1 MKLTELIIK
10 MMKYFI
16 VLFLLTAST
25 CKEKKQPISNDE
37 LSSILSNSIFKY
49 HETKDHQYLDS
60 AYVKL
65 IRNKDYKNFELTTTN
80 LQLSISLLLNMKKY
94 DELEKLL
101 VKTKNLDEYSRLNT
115 LNIVKY
121 HKLKKVNKHKANSYI
136 EENIARITDS
146 LNTKPKDSLI
156 FADYFSMRMF
166 LVGKEKAIM
175 EVDSMQTDK
184 VYSEDFYE
192 LLKESIKVYPDEH
205 L

>member
-1 MKLTELIIK
+1 MKLTELTIK
-10 MMKYFI
+10 TMKYFI
-16 VLFLLTAST
+16 FLFLLTAST
-25 CKEKKQPISNDE
+25 CQEKKQPVSNEE
-37 LSSILSNSIFKY
+37 LSNILSNSIFKY

-60 AYVKL
+60 AYIKL
-65 IRNKDYKNFELTTTN
+65 TQNKDYKNSELATAN

-94 DELEKLL
+94 DELEKMLN
-101 VKTKNLDEYSRLNT
+101 KTKNLNEYNRLNT
-115 LNIVKY
+115 LNIVRY
-121 HKLKKVNKHKANSYI
+121 LKLKNVNKQKANSYI

-156 FADYFSMRMF
+156 YADYFSMRMF

-175 EVDSMQTDK
+175 EIDSMQTDK